1 MKTAVRFE
9 YRYRGRTEN
18 GFFDKLSKTVT
29 EASQK
34 TMAKTMEL
42 ADVARL
48 NSMISDEE
56 RTISELYAQIGKLY
70 RTLHQNDYEANFA
83 GMIKAIIESEDKI
96 DQYHSQILDIKG
108 VQRCGNCGAEVLKGA
123 AFCSA
128 CGAVMPEPQSKM
140 TEETVTCRFCGA
152 ELEKGARFCAY
163 CGHSIE

>member
-1 MKTAVRFE
+1 MA
-9 YRYRGRTEN
+9 
-18 GFFDKLSKTVT
+18 FFDKLSKTVT

-56 RTISELYAQIGKLY
+56 RTISDLYAQIGKLY

-108 VQRCGNCGAEVLKGA
+108 VQRCGNCGAEVPKGA
-123 AFCSA
+123 AFCSL
-128 CGAVMPEPQSKM
+128 CGVAIPKPQSKM
-140 TEETVTCRFCGA
+140 PEETLTCGFCGA
-152 ELEKGARFCAY
+152 DLEKGAHFCAA
-163 CGHSIE
+163 CGHSVEGVHSDSGK